1 MGIFFNRKKEEE
13 KTVVNSYLEDQKSL
27 FDTEGEVEK
36 KVFNDSY
43 DDYIYKPKDYSNIP
57 KYQASKNKKMDI
69 LIIIALL
76 VAGII
81 LLLLE
86 VFLFPGISL
95 AGIGATACLIYANI
109 HAFGE
114 LGIVPGIITLAI
126 SIVSSILVFVWF
138 MRSKSLDRLALK
150 KDIDS
155 SVKQPE
161 INNIHIGDKGIS
173 LTRLAQIGNAQFGE
187 NIVEVKSAGEFIDAK
202 TPIVVERITNGIITV
217 VPCEN

>member
-1 MGIFFNRKKEEE
+1 
-13 KTVVNSYLEDQKSL
+13 
-27 FDTEGEVEK
+27 
-36 KVFNDSY
+36 
-43 DDYIYKPKDYSNIP
+43 
-57 KYQASKNKKMDI
+57 MDI

-86 VFLFPGISL
+86 VFLFPGISI

-109 HAFGE
+109 HAFSE
-114 LGIVPGIITLAI
+114 LGLVPGFVTLAI
-126 SIVSSILVFVWF
+126 SIISSILVFVWF

-161 INNIHIGDKGIS
+161 MNDIHLGDKGIA

-202 TPIVVERITNGIITV
+202 TPIVVERITDGVIIV
-217 VPCEN
+217 APCDK

>member
-1 MGIFFNRKKEEE
+1 
-13 KTVVNSYLEDQKSL
+13 
-27 FDTEGEVEK
+27 
-36 KVFNDSY
+36 
-43 DDYIYKPKDYSNIP
+43 
-57 KYQASKNKKMDI
+57 MDI
-69 LIIIALL
+69 PIIIALL
-76 VAGII
+76 IAGII

-95 AGIGATACLIYANI
+95 AGIGATACLIYANV
-109 HAFGE
+109 HAFNE
-114 LGIVPGIITLAI
+114 LGTWPGVITLAV

-161 INNIHIGDKGIS
+161 ADTIQPGDTGIA

-187 NIVEVKSAGEFIDAK
+187 RIVEVKTTGDFIDAK
-202 TPIVVERITNGIITV
+202 TPIVVERITNGIIFVTSQ
-217 VPCEN
+217 EG

>member
-1 MGIFFNRKKEEE
+1 
-13 KTVVNSYLEDQKSL
+13 
-27 FDTEGEVEK
+27 
-36 KVFNDSY
+36 
-43 DDYIYKPKDYSNIP
+43 
-57 KYQASKNKKMDI
+57 MDI

-95 AGIGATACLIYANI
+95 AGIGATACFVYANV
-109 HAFGE
+109 HAFNE
-114 LGIVPGIITLAI
+114 LGTWPGVITLAV

-161 INNIHIGDKGIS
+161 ADTIQPGDTGIA
-173 LTRLAQIGNAQFGE
+173 LTRLAQIGNAQFG
-187 NIVEVKSAGEFIDAK
+187 NRIVEVKSTGDFIEAK
-202 TPIVVERITNGIITV
+202 SAIVVERITNGIIFV
-217 VPCEN
+217 ALKQ